1 MDTPVD
7 PFDFNKP
14 PFLSLIF
21 PLTEVGVNGP
31 LRVLNDRLN
40 ILKQMIGGATAGGI
54 HFIGTL
60 PDLDALAEID
70 TSSLPENSA
79 YFVGPA
85 IAVWNKEQW
94 VVSSSLQ
101 GPPGVG
107 VGEGD
112 DLELVNAYQTA
123 KG

>member
-1 MDTPVD
+1 MDKPVD
-7 PFDFNKP
+7 PFDFNRV
-14 PFLSLIF
+14 PFISLIY
-21 PLTEVGVNGP
+21 PLKEIGVNGP
-31 LRVLNDRLN
+31 IRVLNDRIN
-40 ILKQMIGGATAGGI
+40 ILKQMIGGATAGGV

-60 PDLDALAEID
+60 PDLDALAAID

>member
-1 MDTPVD
+1 MDTPLD
-7 PFDFNKP
+7 PFDFNRAP
-14 PFLSLIF
+14 TISLIY
-21 PLTEVGVNGP
+21 PLKEVGVNGP
-31 LRVLNDRLN
+31 LRVLNDRIN

-60 PDLDALAEID
+60 PDLNSLDDID

-85 IAVWNKEQW
+85 IAVWNAEQW

-112 DLELVNAYQTA
+112 DLELVLAYQTA